1 MKRMPMEGATVMKRF
16 QSPNQPLVSLGSILK
31 VSALGIFSSLVFGLT
46 FRTGY
51 RVEQQAVR

>member
-1 MKRMPMEGATVMKRF
+1 MKRF